1 MKKDKKLRSQFF
13 FDYVHRRLGLVTKT
27 MMSLFLAVV
36 FCGAAIAQ
44 QEIEIS
50 GTVLADDGETLPGV
64 SIALE
69 GTQTGTTTD
78 LDGNYTID
86 APSDGVL
93 VFSFVGYQTVRE
105 NINGRTTIDITMEP
119 TVANLDE
126 LIVTGYSS
134 QRRGDVTGAVASV
147 DMETVQQESSV
158 SVLDR
163 LDGKVPGVTVQSSG
177 SPGSRNTVRVRGISS
192 FQNNDPLYII
202 DGTPVQDSYANWLNP
217 ADIESIQV
225 LKDASAAS
233 IYGSRAN
240 NGVIIIETVKGRAGQ
255 PQVNINLR
263 SGIATPVR
271 GYNDFVITDAIQY
284 HEVVKRSYEA
294 AGQSVPTNIYGDPNN
309 PTIPTYVWPNDGT
322 NQTNSLSP
330 FGISESDYAYEN
342 SNNLIQPGS
351 AGTDWWDAVF
361 GPALQQ
367 NYNVSVSGGS
377 DTHNYNVSFNYLD
390 QEGTAAYNRFRRG
403 AVRVNTEF
411 DLGFLTIGENV
422 SLALEDS
429 YGGIGGD
436 PGGYAED
443 GIMGKNIL
451 MQPVVP
457 VYDIGGNFAAGK
469 AVGLGNQ
476 GNPLKAAFLS
486 KENPQSNNR
495 IFGNVFGRFDI
506 MNKVLVTSRL
516 GFNLFDQQFLGYG
529 TISPELSEPSLTT
542 NTSQRNNTSTDWT
555 WTNTLQY
562 LDTFSGQHNVDLL
575 LGHEA
580 TKNVSRGLFGQING
594 LLNEGPDS
602 RYIQDALAN
611 PSTKNVNSYGA
622 RSSLLSFFGKVAY
635 NFDQRYFFDVTVR
648 RDGSSRLGSSNQWGT
663 FPAFSLGWRVSNEA
677 FLQDSE
683 LISNLMIRAGWGITG
698 NQLIPPG
705 STVNQYGGSVGDTF
719 YNINGDGTNAVAGY
733 RQTVRGNPNIKWEE
747 NESINVG
754 LDLEMFDGRFNFALD
769 VYQRDTNDLLFAPA
783 LPATA
788 GIANPPVVNI
798 GQMRNTGFDFT
809 IGTRGAFG
817 NGVNWTLSFN
827 GSHYQNEIR
836 KIDGSSDF
844 FFSGTTIGRHGFQ
857 TINQLGEP
865 IGAFYGLQADGIF
878 MNEQEVNNHV
888 TQNGAA
894 PGRLRFVDVNGDGNI
909 NSDDETII
917 GNPHPDFTGGLDFG
931 LQFKNWDFSTTFFAS
946 IGNDIYDVQKEFYIF
961 RTFSTTV
968 REDLLTE
975 SAIVENGQVTNDPK
989 YPRIDLNDTFSGGQ
1003 PSSFYV
1009 EDGSYLRLRNL
1020 QIGYTLPGGLVP
1032 GLRNA
1037 RIYVQGEN
1045 LFTITGYDGLD
1056 PSLPAR
1062 NISTNGGAIDNRD
1075 QYMGID
1081 SGSYPSNKIFSI
1093 GINASF

>member
-13 FDYVHRRLGLVTKT
+13 FDYVHHRLGLLTKG

-78 LDGNYTID
+78 LDGNYVID
-86 APSDGVL
+86 APSNGVL

-105 NINGRTTIDITMEP
+105 NINDRTTIDITMEP

-147 DMETVQQESSV
+147 DIESVDRESSA

-163 LDGKVPGVTVQSSG
+163 LDGKVPGVTVQNSG

-202 DGTPVQDSYANWLNP
+202 DGTPMQDSYANWLNP
-217 ADIESIQV
+217 SDIESIQV

-240 NGVIIIETVKGRAGQ
+240 NGVIIIETKKGSAGQ
-255 PQVNINLR
+255 PQVNLNIR

-271 GYNDFVITDAIQY
+271 GVDDFVITDALQY

-294 AGQSVPTNIYGDPNN
+294 AGQAVPTNIYGDPNN
-309 PTIPTYVWPNDGT
+309 PSIPEYIWPNDGT
-322 NQTNSLSP
+322 NQTNSLAP
-330 FGISESDYAYEN
+330 FGLTEADYAYEN
-342 SNNLIQPGS
+342 SNRLIQPAS
-351 AGTDWWDAVF
+351 AGTNWWDEVF
-361 GPALQQ
+361 GPGLQQ
-367 NYNVSVSGGS
+367 NYNISVAGGS
-377 DTHNYNVSFNYLD
+377 DNHNYNVSFNYLD

-411 DLGFLTIGENV
+411 DLGLITIGENV
-422 SLALEDS
+422 TLALEDS

-443 GIMGKNIL
+443 GIIGKNIL

-457 VYDIGGNFAAGK
+457 VYDIGGNFASGK

-476 GNPLKAAFLS
+476 GNPYRQAFYS
-486 KENPQSNNR
+486 KDNPQSNNR
-495 IFGNVFGRFDI
+495 VFGNVFGRFDI
-506 MNKVLVTSRL
+506 MDKVLVTSRL
-516 GFNLFDQQFLGYG
+516 GFNVFDQEFEGFF
-529 TISPELSEPSLTT
+529 TITPENSEPSLT
-542 NTSQRNNTSTDWT
+542 NGINKRNNTSMDWT
-555 WTNTLQY
+555 WSNTLQY
-562 LDTFSGQHNVDLL
+562 LDTFSSEHNVNLL

-580 TKNVSRGLFGQING
+580 SKSEFRGLFGQING
-594 LLNEGPDS
+594 LLNEAESS
-602 RYIQDALAN
+602 RYIQDALAD
-611 PSTKNVNSYGA
+611 PGTKNVNSYGSQ
-622 RSSLLSFFGKVAY
+622 SSLLSFFGKLAY

-648 RDGSSRLGSSNQWGT
+648 RDGSSRLGSANQWGT
-663 FPAFSLGWRVSNEA
+663 FPAFSVGWRVSNES

-683 LISNLMIRAGWGITG
+683 LISNLMLRAGWGITG

-719 YNINGDGTNAVAGY
+719 YNISGDGSNVVAGY
-733 RQTVRGNPNIKWEE
+733 RQTVRGNPDIKWEE

-769 VYQRDTNDLLFAPA
+769 VYQRDTNDLLFAPQ

-788 GIANPPVVNI
+788 GIASPPVVNI

-809 IGTRGAFG
+809 IGTRGTFADDI
-817 NGVNWTLSFN
+817 NWTLSFN
-827 GSHYQNEIR
+827 GSHYQNEIL
-836 KIDGSSDF
+836 KIDGSADF
-844 FFSGTTIGRHGFQ
+844 FFAGTTIGRHQF
-857 TINQLGEP
+857 TPINQVGES
-865 IGAFYGLQADGIF
+865 IGAFYGLATDGIF
-878 MNEQEVNNHV
+878 MNEQEVNNHA
-888 TQNGAA
+888 TQDGAA
-894 PGRLRFVDVNGDGNI
+894 PGRIRFVDTNGDGEI
-909 NSDDETII
+909 NADDRTII

-931 LQFKNWDFSTTFFAS
+931 LQFKNWDFASTFFAS

-989 YPRIDLNDTFSGGQ
+989 YPRIDLNDTFSGGTANQ
-1003 PSSFYV
+1003 FYV
-1009 EDGSYLRLRNL
+1009 EDGSYLRLRSL
-1020 QIGYTLPGGLVP
+1020 QVGYTLPGGIIP

-1062 NISTNGGAIDNRD
+1062 NIDSRGTDTRD

-1081 SGSYPSNKIFSI
+1081 SGSYPSNRIFSI
-1093 GINASF
+1093 GLNATF